1 MIGFIPAKHPVIRPL
16 KRLAKALVPCAVVF
30 IFLAGCSGSNY
41 NQLYNPT
48 PAITAV
54 FPSSIT
60 AGSGAFTLSVTG
72 TGFVA
77 NSLVYWNNTQ
87 LTTSFNSENLQL
99 SSSVP
104 ASDVASPGVAQVI
117 VVTPTPG
124 GGMSNAAVV
133 NINPVSNPQPTIA
146 SLSPSSTGLGAL
158 PPNGVLV
165 VNGTNFIQGS
175 LAAFN
180 GVSRT
185 PAFVSATQLR
195 VPMTAADVSANSTIS
210 VTVSNPAPGGGV
222 SNAASFVVG
231 TGSAIRQKAGA
242 ITVGAQ
248 FPQLISMNALGG
260 AANGKSGAAAISAD
274 GRFVAFYSTATN
286 LVASG
291 ASGNIF
297 VRDTC
302 LSVPG
307 CIPQTIAVDL
317 AEGGTA
323 PNAKAHAAVA
333 ISGDGRF
340 VAFVSSATNLLSS
353 SGAAPTAVSQVY
365 VRDLCVGASAPAGC
379 APHTEVVSVGAEG
392 AAMAGSSD
400 SPSISSDGRY
410 VAFASSSNLGGASA
424 IFVRDTCAGSTA
436 ATSCVSRTYSVP
448 LSVSGAPAGQVTDP
462 VVSGDGRYVAFVA
475 SDPAAPQNSRIL
487 LADMCF
493 GSEAPANCKISV
505 ATASVGAD
513 ASDLAGVNG
522 APSVSDEGR
531 FIVFESQI
539 PGDTPKVY
547 LRDTCLGASA
557 GSACVPSTSLLQENA
572 LAPSISSTGRYV
584 SYISNSGPTSTTSA
598 ASASSLFIHDTC
610 FGAIAACTP
619 QEYAVTGAGVVS
631 NAPPFTANAAAPA
644 VMSSDASF
652 VVFSSSAP
660 TAGLPL
666 SGQGDVLLSI
676 TPF

>member
-1 MIGFIPAKHPVIRPL
+1 MIGFVPAKHPVIRPL

-87 LTTSFNSENLQL
+87 LTTSFNSESLQL

-133 NINPVSNPQPTIA
+133 NINPVSNPQPSIA
-146 SLSPSSTGLGAL
+146 SLSPPGTSLGAL

-165 VNGTNFIQGS
+165 VNGTNFIQGAV
-175 LAAFN
+175 AAFN

-185 PAFVSATQLR
+185 TTFVSATQLS

-231 TGSAIRQKAGA
+231 TGSAIRQKASA
-242 ITVGAQ
+242 IAAGAQ
-248 FPQLISMNALGG
+248 FPQLVSVNALGG
-260 AANGKSGAAAISAD
+260 AANGGSGAAAISAD

-297 VRDTC
+297 LRDTC

-307 CIPQTIAVDL
+307 CTPQTIAVDL
-317 AEGGTA
+317 AADGTA
-323 PNAKAHAAVA
+323 PNAEAHAGVA
-333 ISGDGRF
+333 ISDDGRF
-340 VAFVSSATNLLSS
+340 VAFASSATNLV
-353 SGAAPTAVSQVY
+353 SGAAASAGISHVY
-365 VRDLCVGASAPAGC
+365 VRDLCVGATAPVGCLPRTELVSMDAGG
-379 APHTEVVSVGAEG
+379 S
-392 AAMAGSSD
+392 AMAGSSD

-424 IFVRDTCAGSTA
+424 IFVRDTCAGPTA
-436 ATSCVSRTYSVP
+436 ASSCLARTYSVP
-448 LSVSGAPAGQVTDP
+448 FSASGAPAGQVTDP
-462 VVSGDGRYVAFVA
+462 IISSDGRYVAFVA

-493 GSEAPANCKISV
+493 GSEAPANCKTSV

-513 ASDLAGVNG
+513 GSGLAGVNS
-522 APSVSDEGR
+522 APSVSADGR
-531 FIVFESQI
+531 FIVFESQGT
-539 PGDTPKVY
+539 GDAPKVY

-557 GSACVPSTSLLQENA
+557 APHCVTSTLLLEENA
-572 LAPSISSTGRYV
+572 LASSITSTGRYV
-584 SYISNSGPTSTTSA
+584 SYIASSA
-598 ASASSLFIHDTC
+598 ANTGASTVSAGSLYIYDTC
-610 FGAIAACTP
+610 FGATAACTA
-619 QEYAVTGAGVVS
+619 QAYAITGASIVS
-631 NAPPFTANAAAPA
+631 NAPPFTASAAARA
-644 VMSSDASF
+644 VMSSDGSF

-660 TAGLPL
+660 MAGLPL
-666 SGQGDVLLSI
+666 SGQADVLLSI

>member
-1 MIGFIPAKHPVIRPL
+1 MIGFIPAKCPVIRPL
-16 KRLAKALVPCAVVF
+16 NGLAKALVPCALVF
-30 IFLAGCSGSNY
+30 IFLAGCSGSN

-77 NSLVYWNNTQ
+77 NSLVYWDNTQ
-87 LTTSFNSENLQL
+87 LTTSFNSESLQL

-104 ASDVASPGVAQVI
+104 ASDVANPGVAQVI

-133 NINPVSNPQPTIA
+133 TINPASNPQPTIA
-146 SLSPSSTGLGAL
+146 SLSPSSTPLGTL
-158 PPNGVLV
+158 PPNGVLL
-165 VNGTNFIQGS
+165 VNGTNFIQGAV
-175 LAAFN
+175 AAFN

-185 PAFVSATQLR
+185 PTFVSATQLS
-195 VPMTAADVSANSTIS
+195 VPMTAADVSANSTLS

-231 TGSAIRQKAGA
+231 TGSAIRQKAVA
-242 ITVGAQ
+242 AGAQ

-307 CIPQTIAVDL
+307 CTPQTIAVDL
-317 AEGGTA
+317 AEDGTA
-323 PNAKAHAAVA
+323 PNAKAHAAVG
-333 ISGDGRF
+333 ISADGRF
-340 VAFVSSATNLLSS
+340 VAFASTATNLLSS

-365 VRDLCVGASAPAGC
+365 VRDLCVGATAPGGC
-379 APHTEVVSVGAEG
+379 LPRTELVSVDAEG
-392 AAMAGSSD
+392 SAMAGSSD

-410 VAFASSSNLGGASA
+410 VAFASSSNQGGASA
-424 IFVRDTCAGSTA
+424 IFVRDTCAGPTA
-436 ATSCVSRTYSVP
+436 ASSCLARTYSVP
-448 LSVSGAPAGQVTDP
+448 LSENGAPAGQITDP
-462 VVSGDGRYVAFVA
+462 ALSGDGRYVAFMA

-487 LADMCF
+487 LADMCL
-493 GSEAPANCKISV
+493 GSDAPANCKSSV

-513 ASDLAGVNG
+513 GSDLAGVSG
-522 APSVSDEGR
+522 APSVSADAR
-531 FIVFESQI
+531 FIVFESQST
-539 PGDTPKVY
+539 GDAPKVY
-547 LRDTCLGASA
+547 LRDTCLAASA
-557 GSACVPSTSLLQENA
+557 GSACVPSTALLQENA
-572 LAPSISSTGRYV
+572 LAPSISPTGRYV
-584 SYISNSGPTSTTSA
+584 SYIASSAANSGASTVSGG
-598 ASASSLFIHDTC
+598 SLYIYDTC
-610 FGAIAACTP
+610 FGATAACTA
-619 QEYAVTGAGVVS
+619 QAYAITGASVVS

-644 VMSSDASF
+644 VMSSDGSF
-652 VVFSSSAP
+652 VGFSSSAP
-660 TAGLPL
+660 MAGLPL
-666 SGQGDVLLSI
+666 SGQGDVLLSV